1 MQQVWRINELVR
13 SLFVPKSREDWE
25 KVKFWFSPES
35 CPDQF
40 WRVTY
45 LTRLGFNFGGSPVRS
60 NSLVLSHDPAP
71 FIQPGGEHDQQP
83 SVVYYLLILCSCFE
97 TQNKMKSPRLLFT
110 NRSQLLVRWIAQIN
124 CKVMH
129 PNTKTKMKRF
139 MFEPTGSRKRVRF
152 STFSTLILTEPRTRE
167 EVNATW
173 YTRRA
178 LAEFKR
184 NGRMAVRVERK
195 IAEILCRL
203 IAQDRLDSSR
213 QNPKTIWT

>member
-1 MQQVWRINELVR
+1 
-13 SLFVPKSREDWE
+13 
-25 KVKFWFSPES
+25 
-35 CPDQF
+35 
-40 WRVTY
+40 
-45 LTRLGFNFGGSPVRS
+45 
-60 NSLVLSHDPAP
+60 
-71 FIQPGGEHDQQP
+71 
-83 SVVYYLLILCSCFE
+83 
-97 TQNKMKSPRLLFT
+97 MKSPRLLFT

-129 PNTKTKMKRF
+129 PNTKTMMKRF

-173 YTRRA
+173 YTRRE